1 MVIVLEK
8 LLLVVL
14 AVVNAAVGGVIVK
27 YSNTEAEYIHKWIP
41 SGVDLS
47 VKDIAIIINIIAVIF
62 IIRGIQLLA
71 RALSP
76 SKEKKQS
83 HSINRKT
90 ELGEI
95 QVSMETLES
104 LSLRAVSRIKGI
116 HEVKATVRVA
126 DHGLMIR
133 LRCLMDG
140 DVSIPVIS
148 EEMQKA
154 VKEHVQAISGIP
166 VNQVTIN
173 ISNIQRSQAPKSRLD

>member
-1 MVIVLEK
+1 MVSILEK

-14 AVVNAAVGGVIVK
+14 AVVNAAVGVVIVK
-27 YSNTEAEYIHKWIP
+27 YSNTEAEYIHGWLP

-47 VKDIAIIINIIAVIF
+47 IRDVAIIISIIAVIF
-62 IIRGIQLLA
+62 ILRGIQLFA

-76 SKEKKQS
+76 GKEKKHAQ
-83 HSINRKT
+83 SINRKT
-90 ELGEI
+90 DLGEI

-104 LSLRAVSRIKGI
+104 LSLKAVSRIKGI
-116 HEVKATVRVA
+116 HEVKANVRVA
-126 DHGLMIR
+126 ESGLTIK

-140 DVSIPVIS
+140 DVSIPTIS

-154 VKEHVQAISGIP
+154 VKEHVQMISGIP

-173 ISNIQRSQAPKSRLD
+173 VSNIQRSQSSKSRLE